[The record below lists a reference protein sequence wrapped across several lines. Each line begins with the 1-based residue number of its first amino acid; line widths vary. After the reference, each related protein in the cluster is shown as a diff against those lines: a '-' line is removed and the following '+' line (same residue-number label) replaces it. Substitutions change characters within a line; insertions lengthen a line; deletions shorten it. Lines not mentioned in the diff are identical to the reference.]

1 MLARLELRKGCTVPR
16 HQHHHE
22 QISSVLRGALRF
34 VMGEEGAAVETIIRE
49 GEVLVIPGHVLHFV
63 EAIED
68 TLALD
73 VFAPPREDWISG
85 DDAYLR

>member
-34 VMGEEGAAVETIIRE
+34 VMGEEGAAVETIVRE
-49 GEVLVIPGHVLHFV
+49 GEVLVIPGHVLHAV

-73 VFAPPREDWISG
+73 VFAPPRQDWISG